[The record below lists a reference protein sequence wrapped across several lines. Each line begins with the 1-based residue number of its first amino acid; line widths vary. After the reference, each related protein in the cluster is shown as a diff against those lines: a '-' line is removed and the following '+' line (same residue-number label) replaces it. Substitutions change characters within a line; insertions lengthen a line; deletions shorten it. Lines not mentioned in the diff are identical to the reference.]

1 MENKSEITKVLVGES
16 ILSSLLLLDQNNGR
30 ISDLDLLS
38 WSSGLQKNNYGENKI
53 VF

>member
-38 WSSGLQKNNYGENKI
+38 
-53 VF
+53 